1 MFKRIKKW
9 VVRPP
14 GSRQHSADLK
24 AADAWATAHGFK
36 FESLPEGGDFALTG
50 LLDGRPWRMER
61 TAPGREFIMEAEL
74 RALAELGLPE
84 DVSVMVINRPL
95 KDELEKHVYEQV
107 TDGVQTMLDADMPE
121 EARWL
126 ALYDEVGWSTAPMEF
141 WDHYAIVA
149 DSRNHA
155 EQWLEWGLMSLLL
168 HWPTPAVQQM
178 TPFILQ
184 MQRGRVYLRM
194 EYPQADLPTLEHAL
208 AVFMQSCVSARSIG
222 GS

>member
-1 MFKRIKKW
+1 
-9 VVRPP
+9 
-14 GSRQHSADLK
+14 
-24 AADAWATAHGFK
+24 
-36 FESLPEGGDFALTG
+36 
-50 LLDGRPWRMER
+50 
-61 TAPGREFIMEAEL
+61 MEAEL

-95 KDELEKHVYEQV
+95 KEELERHVYEQV
-107 TDGVQTMLDADMPE
+107 TDDVQTMLDADMPE

-149 DSRNHA
+149 DSRAHA
-155 EQWLEWGLMSLLL
+155 EQWLDGGLMPLLL